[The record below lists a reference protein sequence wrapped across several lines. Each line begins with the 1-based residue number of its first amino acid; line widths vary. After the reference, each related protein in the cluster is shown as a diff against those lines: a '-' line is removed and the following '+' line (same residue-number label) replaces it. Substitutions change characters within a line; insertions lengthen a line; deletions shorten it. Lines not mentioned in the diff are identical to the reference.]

1 MFQEGD
7 YIVVLKDDAANN
19 NWQGY
24 IFKQKYESSE
34 VWPHILMDGK
44 ENHSYCYSHFSL
56 QNFWRYATPE
66 EIVEYNKL
74 GKPYL
79 VKNLT
84 PVTKEQSY
92 DYLIPILKKFK
103 IK

>member
-7 YIVVLKDDAANN
+7 YIVVLKDDAKVN

-24 IFKQKYESSE
+24 IFKQKYQCGEIR
-34 VWPHILMDGK
+34 PCILMDGK
-44 ENHSYCYSHFSL
+44 ENHSYCYSDFSL
-56 QNFWRYATPE
+56 PSYWRYATPE
-66 EIVEYNKL
+66 EIVEYEKL

-79 VKNLT
+79 VTDLI

-92 DYLIPILKKFK
+92 DYLIPILKR
-103 IK
+103 IKC